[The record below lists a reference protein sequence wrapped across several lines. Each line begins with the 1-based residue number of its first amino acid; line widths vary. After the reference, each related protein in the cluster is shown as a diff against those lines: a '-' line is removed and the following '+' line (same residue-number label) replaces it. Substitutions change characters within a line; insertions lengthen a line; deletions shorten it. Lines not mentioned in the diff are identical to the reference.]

1 MSRKLQALLVTAAL
15 ISIIALNAWLQRW
28 LEPGPE
34 PGATGPA
41 EINYALDD
49 FEARFFNARGEQTVR
64 VAGPRLEHGA
74 RSREALIANPSF
86 VIDPDGKPWTG
97 TADQARIERDSQI
110 LRLESRVHV
119 EQTHPR
125 GTLRIE
131 TERLDYDH
139 PARRLHS
146 PVPARLE
153 QAGNSLSGGTLTV
166 WIDDERM
173 ELHEDVHAI
182 YRAID
187 HADVAG
193 R

>member
-1 MSRKLQALLVTAAL
+1 MLAVTAL
-15 ISIIALNAWLQRW
+15 IAIIALNAWLQRW
-28 LEPGPE
+28 LRPE
-34 PGATGPA
+34 PSQTAAGPA

-49 FEARFFNARGEQTVR
+49 FEARFFDADGVQTLR

-74 RSREALIANPSF
+74 YSREALITSPRFTINPD
-86 VIDPDGKPWTG
+86 VDPWNG
-97 TADQARIERDSQI
+97 TAEQARIERDSQI
-110 LRLESRVHV
+110 LRLESQVRIARD
-119 EQTHPR
+119 HPR

-131 TERLDYDH
+131 SERIDYDH
-139 PARRLHS
+139 PSRRLHA
-146 PVPARLE
+146 PLPARLE

-182 YRAID
+182 YRATE
-187 HADVAG
+187 HADAAG